1 MVQLTLSLFL
11 CRTVLSTCAVSG
23 VESVW
28 TQGFKRGSDSM
39 RLLLLGAVIAYQGF
53 AFAPQSACQET
64 KAQPERL
71 HFSMPFPSG
80 HKVIYEL
87 VASSAQRVPL
97 STEAESVLKLRGDV
111 EMTTMTCRP
120 TGNVCDKSP
129 MVQRADAVD
138 YNERT
143 GEIQTHGDVH
153 IILIDPVSKTVASN

>member
-1 MVQLTLSLFL
+1 
-11 CRTVLSTCAVSG
+11 
-23 VESVW
+23 
-28 TQGFKRGSDSM
+28 M
-39 RLLLLGAVIAYQGF
+39 RLLLLGAVIACQGF
-53 AFAPQSACQET
+53 AFASQSACQET

-87 VASSAQRVPL
+87 VASSAQRVPS
-97 STEAESVLKLRGDV
+97 STEAETVLKLRGDV
-111 EMTTMTCRP
+111 EVTTMTCRP

-129 MVQRADAVD
+129 MVLRGDAVD

-153 IILIDPVSKTVASN
+153 IVLIEPVSKTVASN

>member
-1 MVQLTLSLFL
+1 MVQLALSLFL

-39 RLLLLGAVIAYQGF
+39 RLLLLGAVIAFQGF

-87 VASSAQRVPL
+87 VASSA
-97 STEAESVLKLRGDV
+97 EAESVLKLRGDV